1 MRTTIVRYAAAAV
14 MFVGAIPSARAAE
27 LGTATTK
34 PSVAPASPPS
44 STQPSDGDR
53 RSNIVRRP
61 EGNLRRGMEWR
72 RGLGSTP
79 GSGAGQLPPMTD
91 EEKTEIEQ
99 FMKSYSPRRWEK
111 FQDVPEDRKD
121 KILSNIRAQY
131 RWMKRLKDED
141 AEIYD
146 IRIKRLPI
154 EDEMFAL
161 GWEMRQESRA
171 TEATR
176 KKLKDQVRLFVDNSL
191 AERRVRLARWQ
202 DRLKQEQQWLAEQ
215 QSSLQQD
222 LARHDMLV
230 DKGVDAIEN
239 DRGITELRDLAGPL
253 LQRGFRPSTENT
265 QPQPPPNAAAP
276 SSVDQ

>member
-1 MRTTIVRYAAAAV
+1 MRSTILRYAAAAAV
-14 MFVGAIPSARAAE
+14 LAIGLPAARSAE
-27 LGTATTK
+27 LSRPTTN
-34 PSVAPASPPS
+34 PSVALAAPS
-44 STQPSDGDR
+44 STQPSDAER
-53 RSNIVRRP
+53 RSNTMRRSESP
-61 EGNLRRGMEWR
+61 LRRGMDFR
-72 RGLGSTP
+72 RGLGVTP
-79 GSGAGQLPPMTD
+79 GGGAGQLPPMTD

-111 FQDVPEDRKD
+111 FQDVPEDRRD

-131 RWMKRLKDED
+131 RWMKRLKEED

-161 GWEMRQESRA
+161 GWEMRQEA
-171 TEATR
+171 HPTEATR
-176 KKLKDQVRLFVDNSL
+176 KKLRDQVRLFVDNSL

-202 DRLKQEQQWLAEQ
+202 DRLKQEQLWLADQ

-222 LARHDMLV
+222 LARHDLLV

-239 DRGITELRDLAGPL
+239 DRGMAELRDLAGPM
-253 LQRGFRPSTENT
+253 LQRGFRPSNPENNSAQT
-265 QPQPPPNAAAP
+265 TAP
-276 SSVDQ
+276 AQNSND

>member
-1 MRTTIVRYAAAAV
+1 MRSTILRYAAAAA
-14 MFVGAIPSARAAE
+14 MLATALPAARSAE
-27 LGTATTK
+27 LSRPTTN
-34 PSVAPASPPS
+34 PSVALAAPS
-44 STQPSDGDR
+44 STQPSDAER
-53 RSNIVRRP
+53 RSNIMRRSESP
-61 EGNLRRGMEWR
+61 LRRGMDFR
-72 RGLGSTP
+72 RGLGVTP
-79 GSGAGQLPPMTD
+79 GGGAGQLPPMTD

-111 FQDVPEDRKD
+111 FQDVPEDRRD

-131 RWMKRLKDED
+131 RWMKRLKEED

-161 GWEMRQESRA
+161 GWEMRQEA
-171 TEATR
+171 HPTEATR
-176 KKLKDQVRLFVDNSL
+176 KKLRDQVRLFVDNSL

-202 DRLKQEQQWLAEQ
+202 DRLKQEQLWLADQ

-222 LARHDMLV
+222 LARHDLLV

-239 DRGITELRDLAGPL
+239 DRGMAELRDLAGPM
-253 LQRGFRPSTENT
+253 LQRGFRPSNPENNSAQT
-265 QPQPPPNAAAP
+265 TAP
-276 SSVDQ
+276 AQNSND